1 MKHLKYIFI
10 AVIVLAA
17 ICVVIG
23 AVSTHETNAYLD
35 SVDAFIAEVEG

>member
-10 AVIVLAA
+10 AVIVLTA

-23 AVSTHETNAYLD
+23 MVSTRETSAYLD
-35 SVDAFIAEVEG
+35 SVDAFITEVDG